1 MTTSQGFLKRYP
13 IIIALIA
20 FVLAI
25 TGVLYSPHETFLK
38 ILEVRVVLCV
48 IMLFFLWL
56 ISGNKT
62 LSQINNQT
70 GYVIKKG
77 AGLWIIAL
85 FVGLFAFYGHL
96 TRAGGMPAGWQ
107 SRAIIIFF
115 MYFFICLFE
124 ELCFRGVLN
133 DAIVYQFRNSKH
145 VFLMSAL
152 ISTLIFGAAH
162 CLGSSLTSGLAWAQ
176 AVLKTLSC
184 AVFGFALLVLYWKTR
199 NILACGIVHTLYDYF
214 VSFSSSIFISSP
226 KLSYGTYIRPDKA
239 GSMLNIHY
247 VYPITI
253 LITGLIAWRIWK
265 KVGKTID
272 FEEMRKNW

>member
-1 MTTSQGFLKRYP
+1 MTTSQVFLKRYP
-13 IIIALIA
+13 IIIGVIAL
-20 FVLAI
+20 VLAI
-25 TGVLYSPHETFLK
+25 KGVLYSPHETYLD
-38 ILEVRVVLCV
+38 ILEARVVLCA

-56 ISGNKT
+56 ISGKKT

-77 AGLWIIAL
+77 IGLWIFAL
-85 FVGLFAFYGHL
+85 FVGLCAFYAQLRH
-96 TRAGGMPAGWQ
+96 AGGMPAGWQ
-107 SRAIIIFF
+107 SRAIVIFF
-115 MYFFICLFE
+115 MFFFTCLFE
-124 ELCFRGVLN
+124 ELCFRAVLN

-184 AVFGFALLVLYWKTR
+184 AVFGFALMVLYWKTR
-199 NILACGIVHTLYDYF
+199 NILACGIVHTVYDYL
-214 VSFSSSIFISSP
+214 VSFSLVFISSP
-226 KLSYGTYIRPDKA
+226 KLSFGTYIRPDKA
-239 GSMLNIHY
+239 GSILNVVY